1 MELFCRSKT
10 QYIWFY
16 ITRHLLFG
24 MTPTEIHMHSISMCF
39 SKTSEICSLGAV
51 SAITIWLGLLN
62 AILRTAEPCSRTMDF
77 QLNIHLKYVTS
88 LEYSESMN
96 IAELESY
103 NNIPGIT
110 TRMASDGINIYY
122 CKRLHHINL

>member
-1 MELFCRSKT
+1 
-10 QYIWFY
+10 
-16 ITRHLLFG
+16 
-24 MTPTEIHMHSISMCF
+24 
-39 SKTSEICSLGAV
+39 
-51 SAITIWLGLLN
+51 
-62 AILRTAEPCSRTMDF
+62 MDF

-110 TRMASDGINIYY
+110 TRMASAGVNIYY
-122 CKRLHHINL
+122 CKRLHHINLSLRGRCPMNPTRMKSTPKLVALFAKSKLFYSAKL